1 MNEKKQHSV
10 ALSILLIAVC
20 LLSFLWVSRVA
31 TDNAIFTQMNKTIDN
46 KEQNV
51 MALSAGTMGMSVA
64 ITLIPGDTGT
74 TLAEKLSDM
83 SGYMFLVLIGLYIE
97 KILLLLSGTIAFRVL
112 IPIGC
117 IFCLYHLFF
126 DRGFAWRLGVKMIVF
141 GIALFALVPTSV
153 WVTQKIDN
161 SSNVSVEQRVEE
173 SSKKAEQIAKKAKK
187 ETSKNILDKIG
198 NAITTGMDNTIN
210 SAKTYFKNTM
220 DIVAAMVVTSF
231 VIPVLTLLILLFLF
245 KSIWGIQIDVKP
257 VKVSEQIKNLKNK
270 KAVEMPTIETKQVAN
285 TPNNQ
290 S

>member
-10 ALSILLIAVC
+10 ALAILLIAVC

-51 MALSAGTMGMSVA
+51 MALSAGTMGVSVA

-141 GIALFALVPTSV
+141 GIAVFALVPTSV

-187 ETSKNILDKIG
+187 ETSENILENIG
-198 NAITTGMDNTIN
+198 KAIKNGVDNTIN

-231 VIPVLTLLILLFLF
+231 VIPVLTLLILLLLF

-270 KAVEMPTIETKQVAN
+270 KAVEMPTIETKQVVN

>member
-141 GIALFALVPTSV
+141 GIAVFALVPTSV

-198 NAITTGMDNTIN
+198 NAITKGMDNTIN
-210 SAKTYFKNTM
+210 SAKNYFNNLM
-220 DIVAAMVVTSF
+220 GIVAAMVVTSF

>member
-141 GIALFALVPTSV
+141 GIAVFALVPTSV

-187 ETSKNILDKIG
+187 ETSENILDKIG

-257 VKVSEQIKNLKNK
+257 VKVSEQIKNIKNK

>member
-51 MALSAGTMGMSVA
+51 MALSAGTMGVSVA

-187 ETSKNILDKIG
+187 ETSENILENIG
-198 NAITTGMDNTIN
+198 KAIKNGVDNTIN
-210 SAKTYFKNTM
+210 SAKTYFNNLM
-220 DIVAAMVVTSF
+220 GIVAAMVVTSF
-231 VIPVLTLLILLFLF
+231 VIPVLTLLMLLFLF

-257 VKVSEQIKNLKNK
+257 VKVSEQIKNIKNK
-270 KAVEMPTIETKQVAN
+270 KAVEMPTIETKQVVN

>member
-10 ALSILLIAVC
+10 ALAILLIAVC

-141 GIALFALVPTSV
+141 GIAVFALVPTSV

-231 VIPVLTLLILLFLF
+231 VIPVLTLLILLLLF

-270 KAVEMPTIETKQVAN
+270 KAVEMPTIETKQVVN

>member
-1 MNEKKQHSV
+1 
-10 ALSILLIAVC
+10 
-20 LLSFLWVSRVA
+20 
-31 TDNAIFTQMNKTIDN
+31 MNKTIDN

-141 GIALFALVPTSV
+141 GIAVFALVPTSV

>member
-141 GIALFALVPTSV
+141 GIAVFALVPTSV

-257 VKVSEQIKNLKNK
+257 VKVSEQIRNLKNK
-270 KAVEMPTIETKQVAN
+270 KAVEMPTIETKQVVN

>member
-31 TDNAIFTQMNKTIDN
+31 TDNAIFTQMNKTIDT

-51 MALSAGTMGMSVA
+51 MALSAGTMGVSVA

-83 SGYMFLVLIGLYIE
+83 SGYMFLVLIGLYLE

-112 IPIGC
+112 IPIGY

-161 SSNVSVEQRVEE
+161 SSNVSVEQRLEE

-187 ETSKNILDKIG
+187 ETSENILDEIG
-198 NAITTGMDNTIN
+198 NAITNGMDNTIN
-210 SAKTYFKNTM
+210 SAKTYFNNLM
-220 DIVAAMVVTSF
+220 GIVAAMVVTSF
-231 VIPVLTLLILLFLF
+231 VIPVLTLLMLLFLF

>member
-31 TDNAIFTQMNKTIDN
+31 TDNAIFTQMNKTIDT

-51 MALSAGTMGMSVA
+51 MALSAGTMGVSVA

-83 SGYMFLVLIGLYIE
+83 SGYMFLVLIGLYLE

-112 IPIGC
+112 IPIGS

-161 SSNVSVEQRVEE
+161 SSNVSVEQRLEE

-187 ETSKNILDKIG
+187 ETSENILDEIG
-198 NAITTGMDNTIN
+198 NAITNGMDNTIN
-210 SAKTYFKNTM
+210 SAKTYFNNLM
-220 DIVAAMVVTSF
+220 GIVAAMVVTSF
-231 VIPVLTLLILLFLF
+231 VIPVLTLLMLLFLF

>member
-141 GIALFALVPTSV
+141 GIAVFALVPTSV

-270 KAVEMPTIETKQVAN
+270 YLSSPVIKVYTDGC
-285 TPNNQ
+285 
-290 S
+290 

>member
-31 TDNAIFTQMNKTIDN
+31 TDNAIFTQMNKTIDT

-51 MALSAGTMGMSVA
+51 MALSAGTMGVSVA

-83 SGYMFLVLIGLYIE
+83 SGYMFLVLIGLYLE
-97 KILLLLSGTIAFRVL
+97 KILLLLSGTIAFRVF

-161 SSNVSVEQRVEE
+161 SSNVSVEQRLEE

-187 ETSKNILDKIG
+187 ETSENILDKIG
-198 NAITTGMDNTIN
+198 NAITNGMDNTIN
-210 SAKTYFKNTM
+210 SAKTYFNNLM
-220 DIVAAMVVTSF
+220 GIVAAMVVTSF
-231 VIPVLTLLILLFLF
+231 VIPVLTLLMLLFLF

-257 VKVSEQIKNLKNK
+257 VKVSEQIKNIKNK
-270 KAVEMPTIETKQVAN
+270 KAVEMPTIETKQVVN

>member
-51 MALSAGTMGMSVA
+51 MALSAGTMGVSVA

-83 SGYMFLVLIGLYIE
+83 SGYMFLVLIGLYLE

-141 GIALFALVPTSV
+141 GIAVFALVPTSV

-257 VKVSEQIKNLKNK
+257 VKVSEQIRNLKNK

>member
-141 GIALFALVPTSV
+141 GIAVFALVPTSV

-270 KAVEMPTIETKQVAN
+270 KAVEMPTIEQPVII
-285 TPNNQ
+285 
-290 S
+290 

>member
-10 ALSILLIAVC
+10 ALAILLIAVC

-31 TDNAIFTQMNKTIDN
+31 TDNAIFTQMNKTIDT

-83 SGYMFLVLIGLYIE
+83 SGYMFLVLIGLYLE

-141 GIALFALVPTSV
+141 GIAVFALVPTSV

-231 VIPVLTLLILLFLF
+231 VIPVLTLLILLLLF

-270 KAVEMPTIETKQVAN
+270 KAVEMPTIETKQVVN

>member
-10 ALSILLIAVC
+10 SLAILLIAVC

-83 SGYMFLVLIGLYIE
+83 SGYMFLVLIGLCIE

-141 GIALFALVPTSV
+141 GIAVFALVPTSV

-231 VIPVLTLLILLFLF
+231 VIPVLTLLILLLLF

-270 KAVEMPTIETKQVAN
+270 KAVEMPTIETKQVVN

>member
-31 TDNAIFTQMNKTIDN
+31 TDNAIFTQMNKTIDT

-51 MALSAGTMGMSVA
+51 MALSAGTMGVSVA

-141 GIALFALVPTSV
+141 GIAVFALVPTSV

>member
-83 SGYMFLVLIGLYIE
+83 SGYMFLVLIGLYLE

-141 GIALFALVPTSV
+141 GIAVFALVPTSV

-231 VIPVLTLLILLFLF
+231 VIPVLTLLMLLFLF

-257 VKVSEQIKNLKNK
+257 VKVSEQIKNIKNK
-270 KAVEMPTIETKQVAN
+270 KAVEMPTIETKQVVN

>member
-1 MNEKKQHSV
+1 
-10 ALSILLIAVC
+10 
-20 LLSFLWVSRVA
+20 
-31 TDNAIFTQMNKTIDN
+31 
-46 KEQNV
+46 

-141 GIALFALVPTSV
+141 GIAVFALVPTSV
-153 WVTQKIDN
+153 WVTQEIDN

-257 VKVSEQIKNLKNK
+257 VKVSEQIRNLKNK
-270 KAVEMPTIETKQVAN
+270 KAVEMPTIETKQVVN

>member
-117 IFCLYHLFF
+117 VFCLYHLFF

-141 GIALFALVPTSV
+141 GIAVFALVPTSV

>member
-141 GIALFALVPTSV
+141 GIAVFALVPTSV

-257 VKVSEQIKNLKNK
+257 VKVSEQIRNLKNK

>member
-31 TDNAIFTQMNKTIDN
+31 TDNAIFTQMNKTIDT

-51 MALSAGTMGMSVA
+51 MALSAGTMGVSVA

-97 KILLLLSGTIAFRVL
+97 KILLLLSGTITFRVL

-141 GIALFALVPTSV
+141 GIAVFALVPTSV

-257 VKVSEQIKNLKNK
+257 VKVSEQIRNLKNK
-270 KAVEMPTIETKQVAN
+270 KAVEMPTIETKQVVN

>member
-51 MALSAGTMGMSVA
+51 MALSAGTMGVSVA

-83 SGYMFLVLIGLYIE
+83 RGYMFLVLIGLYIE

-141 GIALFALVPTSV
+141 GIAVFALVPTSV

-161 SSNVSVEQRVEE
+161 SSNVSVEQRLEE

-187 ETSKNILDKIG
+187 ETSKNVLDKIG

>member
-141 GIALFALVPTSV
+141 GIAVFALVPTSV

-231 VIPVLTLLILLFLF
+231 VIPVLTLLMLLFLF

-257 VKVSEQIKNLKNK
+257 VKVSEQIRNLKNK
-270 KAVEMPTIETKQVAN
+270 KAVEMPTIETKQVVN

>member
-141 GIALFALVPTSV
+141 GIAVFALVPTSV

-257 VKVSEQIKNLKNK
+257 VKVSEQIRNIKNK
-270 KAVEMPTIETKQVAN
+270 KAVEMPTIETKQVVN

>member
-10 ALSILLIAVC
+10 ALAILLIAVC

-51 MALSAGTMGMSVA
+51 MALSAGTMGVSVA

-141 GIALFALVPTSV
+141 GIAVFALVPTSV

-231 VIPVLTLLILLFLF
+231 VIPVLTLLILLLLF

-270 KAVEMPTIETKQVAN
+270 KAVEMPTIETKQVVN

>member
-10 ALSILLIAVC
+10 ALAILLIAVC

-141 GIALFALVPTSV
+141 GIAVFALVPTSV

-257 VKVSEQIKNLKNK
+257 VKVSEQIRNLKNK
-270 KAVEMPTIETKQVAN
+270 KAVEMPTIETKQVVN

>member
-126 DRGFAWRLGVKMIVF
+126 DRDFAWRLGVKMIVF
-141 GIALFALVPTSV
+141 GIAVFALVPTSV

-257 VKVSEQIKNLKNK
+257 VKVSEQIRNLKNK
-270 KAVEMPTIETKQVAN
+270 KAVEMPTIETKQVVN

>member
-31 TDNAIFTQMNKTIDN
+31 TDNAIFTQMNKTIDT

-51 MALSAGTMGMSVA
+51 MALSAGTMGVSVA

-83 SGYMFLVLIGLYIE
+83 SGYMFLVLIGLYLE

-126 DRGFAWRLGVKMIVF
+126 DRGFVSFDEVPKIRKEIMAQRAAQF
-141 GIALFALVPTSV
+141 GKRIPKDFL
-153 WVTQKIDN
+153 
-161 SSNVSVEQRVEE
+161 EE
-173 SSKKAEQIAKKAKK
+173 E
-187 ETSKNILDKIG
+187 EEED
-198 NAITTGMDNTIN
+198 
-210 SAKTYFKNTM
+210 
-220 DIVAAMVVTSF
+220 
-231 VIPVLTLLILLFLF
+231 
-245 KSIWGIQIDVKP
+245 
-257 VKVSEQIKNLKNK
+257 E
-270 KAVEMPTIETKQVAN
+270 
-285 TPNNQ
+285 
-290 S
+290 

>member
-161 SSNVSVEQRVEE
+161 SSNVSVEQRLEE

-231 VIPVLTLLILLFLF
+231 VIPVLTLLILLLLF

-270 KAVEMPTIETKQVAN
+270 KAVEMPTIETKQVVN

>member
-1 MNEKKQHSV
+1 MKEKKQHSV

-141 GIALFALVPTSV
+141 GIAVFALVPTSV

-257 VKVSEQIKNLKNK
+257 VKVSEQIRNIKNK
-270 KAVEMPTIETKQVAN
+270 KAVEMPTIETKQVVN

>member
-141 GIALFALVPTSV
+141 GIAVFALVPTSV

-231 VIPVLTLLILLFLF
+231 VIPVLTLLMLLFLF

-257 VKVSEQIKNLKNK
+257 VKVSEQIKNIKNK

>member
-31 TDNAIFTQMNKTIDN
+31 TDNAIFTQMNKTIDT

-51 MALSAGTMGMSVA
+51 MALSAGTMGVSVA

-83 SGYMFLVLIGLYIE
+83 SGYMFLVLIGLYLE

-112 IPIGC
+112 IPIGS

-161 SSNVSVEQRVEE
+161 SSNVSVEQRLEE

-187 ETSKNILDKIG
+187 ETSENILDEIG
-198 NAITTGMDNTIN
+198 NAITNGMDNTIN
-210 SAKTYFKNTM
+210 SAKTYFNNLM
-220 DIVAAMVVTSF
+220 GIVAAMVVTSF

>member
-141 GIALFALVPTSV
+141 GIAVFALVPTSV

-270 KAVEMPTIETKQVAN
+270 KAVEMPTIETKQVVN

>member
-141 GIALFALVPTSV
+141 GIAVFALVPTSV

-257 VKVSEQIKNLKNK
+257 VKVSEQIKNIKNK

>member
-126 DRGFAWRLGVKMIVF
+126 DRDFAWRLGVKMIVF
-141 GIALFALVPTSV
+141 GIAVFALVPTSV

-257 VKVSEQIKNLKNK
+257 VKVSEQIKNIKNK

>member
-141 GIALFALVPTSV
+141 GIAVFALVPTSV

-187 ETSKNILDKIG
+187 ETSENILDKIG

>member
-141 GIALFALVPTSV
+141 GIAVFALVPTSV

-257 VKVSEQIKNLKNK
+257 VKVSEQIKNIKNK
-270 KAVEMPTIETKQVAN
+270 KAVEMPTIETKQAVN
-285 TPNNQ
+285 TTNNQ